1 MDKKEVAIIGLG
13 PSGVSAAI
21 YLKRYGMTPV
31 CYERELIGGK
41 VNKTEKIENYA
52 GIPSV
57 SGPDLGMKLEEQLDK
72 FSIRPIYQDVKEV
85 KRNEDGSFT
94 VSTSKGSKDF
104 YYVILANGLGE
115 KPFPIPGE
123 ETFRKRG
130 ISRCAICDGS
140 FYQGKDVAVIGAGN
154 AAFEEATYLSDIC
167 SHVTLIARRREF
179 RAQESVVR
187 EFKERKNTEILAPYH
202 VISAKGENSISSIVV
217 ENNETKEEKTLLI
230 SGLFLYVGEEATS
243 SFVNIS
249 EVKDE
254 KGIILTDNRMET
266 QVSHLY
272 AIGDCR
278 NTSLRQVV
286 TATSDGAIAAT
297 SIHDDYQKNIG

>member
-1 MDKKEVAIIGLG
+1 MDKKDVAVIGLG
-13 PSGVSAAI
+13 PGGVSAAI
-21 YLKRYGMTPV
+21 YLKRYGMNPI
-31 CYERELIGGK
+31 CYEKELIGGK

-72 FSIRPIYQDVKEV
+72 FSIRPIYQDVKKV
-85 KRNEDGSFT
+85 TGNEDGTFT
-94 VSTSKGSKDF
+94 VTTSKGSKDF

-115 KPFPIPGE
+115 KPFPIEGE
-123 ETFRKRG
+123 DKFRRRG

-140 FYQGKDVAVIGAGN
+140 FYQGKDVAVVGAGN
-154 AAFEEATYLSDIC
+154 SAFEEATYLSDIC
-167 SHVTLIARRREF
+167 SHVTLIARRNEF
-179 RAQESVVR
+179 RAQESVVE
-187 EFKERKNTEILAPYH
+187 EFRNRKNTEILAPYH
-202 VISAKGENSISSIVV
+202 IISADGETSISSVIVQ
-217 ENNETKEEKTLLI
+217 NNETKEEKTLLV

-243 SFVNIS
+243 SFVDIP
-249 EVKDE
+249 EIKDE
-254 KGIILTDNRMET
+254 KGIIITDDRMET
-266 QVSHLY
+266 KVSHLY

-297 SIHDDYQKNIG
+297 SIHDDYQRSI